1 MNRLALSLGDA
12 ILNYEAASARLM
24 DNVFK
29 FKTIVSKMK
38 TNLGISDLLFPNK
51 YRRRVLALLLTNP
64 GKWIHLREL
73 ARLTVAVPGTLKKEV
88 DALVAVGLLRTQR
101 VGNQT
106 QFCANPD
113 HPVYPE
119 LVALI
124 KKSIGLADH
133 LRDVLMP
140 LSDHIQAAFVF
151 GSMASASENDRS
163 DIDLMIIGD
172 LSFGDAVNAL
182 YDAQTTLG
190 REINPKVMTRDEW
203 QHKKTGGSSF
213 IHDILGKPKLMLMG
227 AEHDL

>member
-1 MNRLALSLGDA
+1 
-12 ILNYEAASARLM
+12 
-24 DNVFK
+24 
-29 FKTIVSKMK
+29 MK
-38 TNLGISDLLFPNK
+38 TSLGISDLLFPNK

-73 ARLTVAVPGTLKKEV
+73 ARLVDGVAGTLKKEM
-88 DALVAVGLLRTQR
+88 DALVAVGLLRTRR

-124 KKSIGLADH
+124 KKSIGFADH
-133 LRDVLMP
+133 LRAALLP
-140 LSDHIQAAFVF
+140 LADHIQTAFVF
-151 GSMASASENDRS
+151 GSMASASDTDRS
-163 DIDLMIIGD
+163 DIDVMIIGD

-182 YDAQTTLG
+182 YDDQTTLG
-190 REINPKVMTRDEW
+190 REINPKVMTGNEW
-203 QHKKTGGSSF
+203 QQKKLSGSTF
-213 IHDILGKPKLMLMG
+213 IQDILGKPKLMLLG